1 MGWLPGLHA
10 GLTLQGRHVYSD
22 RGIPGGR
29 NARLTGRRIAVAL
42 AALIGLAG
50 VLTGSPAARA
60 AVPAT
65 FWGVN
70 PVAVPTASQIQQIS
84 AGGVGTIRVPLS
96 WSTIQPVAGAE
107 PDWSSFDALMEA
119 PARYHIQALPVV
131 WGSPSWVTPKP
142 SDLPLAQLTQWNQFL
157 REAVTRYGPNGSFW
171 AEHSAVS
178 PDPLPY
184 EPIRLWQIWNE
195 PNFFYFSSP
204 VSPAAYAKLVVSS
217 HAALSAVDPG
227 AKVLLGGMFATPADP
242 PPKAYSAVEFLEGL
256 YARKGVKSSFDG
268 VALHPYARDASS
280 LAVDIEVVRATMKA
294 HGDGATGLWITEI
307 GWGSASRGPFQKGAQ
322 GQARELS
329 RSFSLFLAQRQRWR
343 LEGVDW
349 WSLTD
354 DPSPTACNFCN
365 HTGLFTAGFRPK
377 PAWARFSAIARR

>member
-1 MGWLPGLHA
+1 ML
-10 GLTLQGRHVYSD
+10 
-22 RGIPGGR
+22 GGR
-29 NARLTGRRIAVAL
+29 KVKSAGVGRRIAAAL
-42 AALIGLAG
+42 ALLIGLTGA
-50 VLTGSPAARA
+50 LTGAPTARA

-70 PVAVPTASQIQQIS
+70 PVAVPTDSQVQQI
-84 AGGVGTIRVPLS
+84 ATGGVGTIRVPLN
-96 WSTIQPVAGAE
+96 WSTIQPAAGAG
-107 PDWSSFDALMEA
+107 PDWSSFDTLMEA
-119 PARYHIQALPVV
+119 PARYHVQALPVI
-131 WGSPSWVTPKP
+131 WGSPSWVTDKP
-142 SDLPLAQLTQWNQFL
+142 LDLPIAKLALWDEFL
-157 REAVTRYGPNGSFW
+157 REAVARYGPNGSFW

-195 PNFFYFSSP
+195 PNFFYFSDP

-217 HAALSAVDPG
+217 HAAISAVDPG
-227 AKVLLGGMFATPADP
+227 AKVLLGGMFATPANP

-268 VALHPYARDASS
+268 VALHPYARDTSE
-280 LAVDIEVVRATMKA
+280 LGPDIEVVRATMKA
-294 HGDGATGLWITEI
+294 HGDGATGLWLTEI
-307 GWGSASRGPFQKGAQ
+307 GWGSASRGPFQKGVK

-329 RSFSLFLAQRQRWR
+329 RAFSLFLAQRQRWR

-354 DPSPTACNFCN
+354 DPSLAACNFCS
-365 HTGLFTAGFRPK
+365 HTGLFTAGFQPK
-377 PAWARFSAIARR
+377 PAWARFTALARR